1 MMARPTDCTETGVSA
16 AALAA
21 AETPLQRQI
30 LLWQMELM
38 RRAAAAGL
46 WITNWYAQAVREMS
60 D

>member
-1 MMARPTDCTETGVSA
+1 MIARPTDITETGVSA

-38 RRAAAAGL
+38 RRATLLAGEQPH
-46 WITNWYAQAVREMS
+46 AGGMS
-60 D
+60 LGQS

>member
-1 MMARPTDCTETGVSA
+1 MTEPELEMIARPTDITETGVSA

-38 RRAAAAGL
+38 RRAAILADGPRHVGG
-46 WITNWYAQAVREMS
+46 I
-60 D
+60 